1 MSLFKNRSLSFKLV
15 LLFLLTA
22 VAIIVTLRFASGNS
36 FVQQLEK
43 SVRPHLHQYFLY
55 INEEIGSPPDIKTAS
70 KLSDSLNVRI
80 IINGPEINWSSDNV
94 FPNQKQ
100 LRFKTHK
107 SSIGEYESGWNH
119 KDFVVRFRNDPY
131 TTTFVT
137 LTDSGRPPI
146 GRLLLSLLLV
156 LSLLYLMLRWM
167 ISPIKD
173 IQKSVKKIGA
183 GDLNHRIPIK
193 RQDELGELSTEINA
207 MADDV
212 ENMLEAKRQL
222 LLAISHELRS
232 PITRAKVALSLMDD
246 EHLKLGLENDM
257 NEMEAMISGLLEAEK
272 LNHRHQTLKLEK
284 KNIND
289 LVRDTIEMFYPDEN
303 IKQNLQ
309 DENTE
314 LLLDEARI
322 QFTVKNLINNALKH
336 RKQETDEIMVSTFS
350 DKSYSTLIV
359 EDCGKGVSEK
369 HLPHLT
375 EPFYRVDPSRH
386 RDTGGYGLGLYIIDK
401 IVSAHQ
407 GELTIESTENIG
419 TKVIVKLPFLP
430 N

>member
-1 MSLFKNRSLSFKLV
+1 MKLFKNRSLSFKLV
-15 LLFLLTA
+15 ILFLLTGI
-22 VAIIVTLRFASGNS
+22 AIIIALRFASGSS
-36 FVQQLEK
+36 FVKHFEK
-43 SVRPHLHQYFLY
+43 SLRPHLHQYFLY
-55 INEEIGSPPDIKTAS
+55 INDEIGSPPNIETAS
-70 KLSDSLNVRI
+70 RLSESLDVRI
-80 IINGPEINWSSDNV
+80 IIEGPEINWSSDDT
-94 FPNQKQ
+94 FPKQ
-100 LRFKTHK
+100 RHLRFKAHQ
-107 SSIGEYESGWNH
+107 SSKGNYESGWNH
-119 KDFVVRFRNDPY
+119 KNFAVRFSNEPY
-131 TTTFVT
+131 TTTFIT
-137 LTDSGRPPI
+137 LTDSGPPPI
-146 GRLLLSLLLV
+146 GRLLLALLLV
-156 LSLLYLMLRWM
+156 LSLLYFLLRWM

-183 GDLNHRIPIK
+183 GELSHRISIK

-246 EHLKLGLENDM
+246 ENLKQGLEDDM

-272 LNHRHQTLKLEK
+272 LNHRHQTLNLEK
-284 KNIND
+284 QNIND
-289 LVRDTIEMFYPDEN
+289 LVRDTISTFYPDEN
-303 IKQNLQ
+303 INLDFQ
-309 DENTE
+309 DSNSE
-314 LLLDEARI
+314 LLIDEARI

-336 RKQETDEIMVSTFS
+336 RKEAKDEITVSTYS
-350 DKSYSTLIV
+350 DKKYSTLIV
-359 EDCGKGVSEK
+359 EDHGKGVPEE

-375 EPFYRVDPSRH
+375 EPFYRADPSRH

-401 IVSAHQ
+401 IISAHQ

-419 TKVIVKLPFLP
+419 TKVIVKIPYL